1 MVNSHLF
8 RRYDVPIGDP
18 RTGSSPFVRCLVALV
33 AVSLSVVLAWSGSA
47 NAGYGAA
54 AAPTFPS
61 VVTVGNTGLSA
72 YVQLSNNNSD
82 PNTTDINT
90 VCNFGDAFPCPVG
103 DPGIT
108 LIPACGILGAFSA
121 CVPTGADPGVL
132 QISPTAVGA
141 AGTACDG
148 MVFDVAA
155 IDPALNI
162 FGQMRFTPQ
171 SGGHVFLK
179 GITGPQSMCQI
190 NFTFDVLKTPTID
203 QDPVTPGQ
211 QTVQVVD
218 NTQYVGQTT
227 NTASGRGTTLGMT
240 VARAAPTIATVAS
253 ANITVGSGQ
262 VADSATVSG
271 RINPQPGATIDF
283 RLYGP
288 NDATC
293 SGVPVF
299 TSLGVS
305 YPVTGG
311 AVTSG
316 VFSPVAAGDYRWVAT
331 YSGDQNN
338 APVAGVCNAANEIVT
353 VVAPPAPPP
362 PPAVFS
368 QGPILPA
375 TGSSR
380 TGPLLFIAF
389 GLTLVGCFLVRSASS
404 RRRPSPVR

>member
-1 MVNSHLF
+1 
-8 RRYDVPIGDP
+8 VPIGDP
-18 RTGSSPFVRCLVALV
+18 RTGSAPLARCLVVLV

-61 VVTVGNTGLSA
+61 VVTVGNKGLPASF
-72 YVQLSNNNSD
+72 QLSNNNSA
-82 PNTTDINT
+82 PNTSDINT
-90 VCNFGDAFPCPVG
+90 VCNFGDAFPCPTG

-108 LIPACGILGAFSA
+108 LIPSCGQLGAFSA
-121 CVPTGADPGVL
+121 CVPTGADPGVF

-155 IDPALNI
+155 IDPAFNI

-171 SGGHVFLK
+171 AGGHVFLTAT
-179 GITGPQSMCQI
+179 TGPLSMCQI

-203 QDPVTPGQ
+203 QDLVAPGP

-227 NTASGRGTTLGMT
+227 NTASGRGTTLGTT
-240 VARAAPTIATVAS
+240 VARATPAIATVAS
-253 ANITVGSGQ
+253 ANVTLGSGQ
-262 VADSATVSG
+262 LADSATVSG

-288 NDATC
+288 NDVAC

-316 VFSPVAAGDYRWVAT
+316 VFSPVAAGDYRWVAS

-338 APVAGVCNAANEIVT
+338 TDVAGACNAANEIVT
-353 VVAPPAPPP
+353 VVSPPAPPP
-362 PPAVFS
+362 PPVVLS
-368 QGPILPA
+368 QGPSLPA

-380 TGPLLFIAF
+380 TGPLLYIAF
-389 GLTLVGCFLVRSASS
+389 GLTLTGCLLVRSTSS
-404 RRRPSPVR
+404 RRRPSPVRSLR

>member
-1 MVNSHLF
+1 M
-8 RRYDVPIGDP
+8 
-18 RTGSSPFVRCLVALV
+18 RCLVAL
-33 AVSLSVVLAWSGSA
+33 ATVSLTVVLAWSGSA
-47 NAGYGAA
+47 SAGYGAA

-61 VVTVGNTGLSA
+61 VVTVGDTAVPA
-72 YVQLSNNNSD
+72 YFQLSNNNSA
-82 PNTTDINT
+82 PNTGDINT
-90 VCNFGDAFPCPVG
+90 VCNFGDAFPCPAG

-108 LIPACGILGAFSA
+108 LIPSCGQLGNFSA

-148 MVFDVAA
+148 MVFDVTA
-155 IDPALNI
+155 IDPATNI

-171 SGGHVFLK
+171 AGGHVFLT
-179 GITGPQSMCQI
+179 GTTGPLSMCQV
-190 NFTFDVLKTPTID
+190 NFTFTVLKTPTID
-203 QDPVTPGQ
+203 QDPATAGI

-240 VARAAPTIATVAS
+240 VARATPSIATIASAS
-253 ANITVGSGQ
+253 ITLGSGQ
-262 VADSATVSG
+262 LADTATVSG
-271 RINPQPGATIDF
+271 RINPQPGGTIDF

-316 VFSPVAAGDYRWVAT
+316 VFSPVAAGDYRWVAS

-338 APVAGVCNAANEIVT
+338 VPVAGACNAANEIVT
-353 VVAPPAPPP
+353 VLAPPP
-362 PPAVFS
+362 PPTPPAVLQ

-375 TGSSR
+375 TGSSH
-380 TGPLLFIAF
+380 TVPLLFVAC
-389 GLTLVGCFLVRSASS
+389 GLTLAGYVLVRSASS
-404 RRRPSPVR
+404 RRRPALVRRMR

>member
-1 MVNSHLF
+1 M
-8 RRYDVPIGDP
+8 PIGDP
-18 RTGSSPFVRCLVALV
+18 RRGSLSLARCLVALV
-33 AVSLSVVLAWSGSA
+33 VVSVSVVLTWSGSA
-47 NAGYGAA
+47 SAGYGAA

-61 VVTVGNTGLSA
+61 VVTVGNTGVPAS
-72 YVQLSNNNSD
+72 VQLSNNNSGAD
-82 PNTTDINT
+82 INSINT
-90 VCNFGDAFPCPVG
+90 VCNFGDAFPCPAG

-108 LIPACGILGAFSA
+108 LIPACGQLGTFSE

-148 MVFDVAA
+148 MIFDVTA
-155 IDPALNI
+155 IDPATNI
-162 FGQMRFTPQ
+162 FGRVRFTPQ
-171 SGGHVFLK
+171 AGGHVFLT
-179 GITGPQSMCQI
+179 GITGANSMCQI
-190 NFTFDVLKTPTID
+190 NFSFNVLKTPTID
-203 QDPVTPGQ
+203 QDPVTPGV

-227 NTASGRGTTLGMT
+227 NTASGRGTTIGMT
-240 VARAAPTIATVAS
+240 VARATPNIATVAS
-253 ANITVGSGQ
+253 ANITVGTGQ
-262 VADSATVSG
+262 LADTATVSG
-271 RINPQPGATIDF
+271 RINPQPGGTIDF

-338 APVAGVCNAANEIVT
+338 SGVAGACNDANEIVT
-353 VVAPPAPPP
+353 VSPPPAPPAPPT
-362 PPAVFS
+362 VTS

-380 TGPLLFIAF
+380 TGPLLLIAF
-389 GLTLVGCFLVRSASS
+389 GLTLAGCLLVGSTSA
-404 RRRPSPVR
+404 RRRQRLQRR

>member
-1 MVNSHLF
+1 M
-8 RRYDVPIGDP
+8 PIGDP
-18 RTGSSPFVRCLVALV
+18 RTGSSSIVRCLVAL
-33 AVSLSVVLAWSGSA
+33 ATVSLAVVLAWSGSA
-47 NAGYGAA
+47 SAGYGAA

-61 VVTVGNTGLSA
+61 VVTVGDTAVPA
-72 YVQLSNNNSD
+72 YFQLSNNNSA
-82 PNTTDINT
+82 PNTGDINT

-108 LIPACGILGAFSA
+108 LIPSCGQLGAFSA
-121 CVPTGADPGVL
+121 CVATGADPGVL

-141 AGTACDG
+141 PNTACDG
-148 MVFDVAA
+148 MDFDVAA
-155 IDPALNI
+155 IDPATNI

-171 SGGHVFLK
+171 AGGHVFL
-179 GITGPQSMCQI
+179 TGTTGQNSMCQV
-190 NFTFDVLKTPTID
+190 NFTFNVLKTPTID
-203 QDPVTPGQ
+203 QDPATAGV

-240 VARAAPTIATVAS
+240 VARATPSIATVAS
-253 ANITVGSGQ
+253 ANITLGTGQ
-262 VADSATVSG
+262 LADTATVSG

-299 TSLGVS
+299 TSLGVT

-316 VFSPVAAGDYRWVAT
+316 VFSPVAAGDYRWVAS

-338 APVAGVCNAANEIVT
+338 APVAGACNAANEIVT
-353 VVAPPAPPP
+353 VLAPPAPPT
-362 PPAVFS
+362 PPAVLQ

-380 TGPLLFIAF
+380 TGPLLFIAA
-389 GLTLVGCFLVRSASS
+389 GLTIAGCLLVRSTSS
-404 RRRPSPVR
+404 RRRPSRAYPVR

>member
-1 MVNSHLF
+1 M
-8 RRYDVPIGDP
+8 PIGDP
-18 RTGSSPFVRCLVALV
+18 RTGSSAFVRCVLVLAT
-33 AVSLSVVLAWSGSA
+33 VSLAVVLAWSGSA
-47 NAGYGAA
+47 SAGYGAA

-61 VVTVGNTGLSA
+61 VVTVGDTGVPA

-90 VCNFGDAFPCPVG
+90 VCNFGDAFPCPLG

-108 LIPACGILGAFSA
+108 LIPACGILGSFSA

-148 MVFDVAA
+148 MVFDVTA
-155 IDPALNI
+155 IDPATNI

-171 SGGHVFLK
+171 AGGHVFLT
-179 GITGPQSMCQI
+179 GITGPNSMCQI
-190 NFTFDVLKTPTID
+190 NFSFSVLKTPTID
-203 QDPVTPGQ
+203 QDPATAGV

-240 VARAAPTIATVAS
+240 VARATPNIATVAS

-262 VADSATVSG
+262 LADTATVSG

-288 NDATC
+288 DDATC

-316 VFSPVAAGDYRWVAT
+316 VFSPVAAGDYRWVAS

-338 APVAGVCNAANEIVT
+338 APVAGTCNAANEIVT
-353 VVAPPAPPP
+353 VLSPPP
-362 PPAVFS
+362 PPPPPVVLS
-368 QGPILPA
+368 HSPTLPA
-375 TGSSR
+375 TGTSR

-389 GLTLVGCFLVRSASS
+389 GLTVTGCLLVRSTSS
-404 RRRPSPVR
+404 RRRPSLVRPMP